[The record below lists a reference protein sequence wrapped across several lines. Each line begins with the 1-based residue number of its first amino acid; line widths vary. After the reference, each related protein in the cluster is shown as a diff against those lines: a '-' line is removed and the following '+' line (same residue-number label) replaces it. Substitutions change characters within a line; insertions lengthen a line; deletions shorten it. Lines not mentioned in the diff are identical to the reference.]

1 MGVTAIREL
10 FLKIKETF
18 VSKRFIM
25 FCLLGVFNTF
35 NHSWLS
41 TVFSYVMQANLAYA
55 VGNYF
60 SLSIAFF
67 LSSYFVFKRSPSV
80 IRYIRFLM
88 CYIPSF
94 IIGFLMGFITLN
106 ILGLHQFWGT
116 ALAANT
122 GGPIT
127 FVIIK
132 VYTFGRK

>member
-1 MGVTAIREL
+1 MTAIREL

-116 ALAANT
+116 ALAAIT